1 MRYMSSQWQLLKASI
16 PGDHCRQVS
25 AYDMARAEMERPD
38 APDTVVDLGCGNARS
53 AAVFREVRPDIRWIG
68 LDIEESRPAREVTDE
83 EIHLYDGRNMPL
95 ATGSVPLIYSRQVFE
110 HVRYPE
116 RVLAEIARVLK
127 PGGIFIGS
135 TSHLEPYHAY
145 SLWNYTPYGFKVL
158 VEAAG
163 LRLLEI
169 RPAIDGAA
177 LIDRSFGGKL
187 PEYSR
192 WFVEESPLNAKIE
205 ARGWENGKN
214 PALINNLKLELC
226 GQFCFRVRKPANW
239 SPGRALDVTWRD
251 LRADGTRTARA
262 GMHLIRRHVRET
274 VRKVPGTRRL
284 YRATRRKRQTT
295 D

>member
-1 MRYMSSQWQLLKASI
+1 MSSQWQLLKASI

-25 AYDMARAEMERPD
+25 AYDMARAEMQRPD

-53 AAVFREVRPDIRWIG
+53 AAVFREARPDIRWIG
-68 LDIEESRPAREVTDE
+68 IDIEESDLARAVTGE
-83 EIHLYDGRNMPL
+83 EIILYDGRNMPL
-95 ATGSVPLIYSRQVFE
+95 PTGSIPLIYSRQVFE

-135 TSHLEPYHAY
+135 TSHLEPYHAH

-163 LRLLEI
+163 LELVEI

-177 LIDRSFGGKL
+177 LIDRTFGGKL
-187 PEYSR
+187 PEHSR
-192 WFVEESPLNAKIE
+192 WFAEESPLNVKIE
-205 ARGWENGKN
+205 ARGWETGKS

-226 GQFCFRVRKPANW
+226 GQFCFRVRKPRSW
-239 SPGRALDVTWRD
+239 SPEPALDMAWRD
-251 LRADGTRTARA
+251 LRAEGARA
-262 GMHLIRRHVRET
+262 ARDGVYRIRRRVRQA

-284 YRATRRKRQTT
+284 YQAARRMRQPT